1 MRKLNAFVVF
11 ATQSVE
17 DAAKSAISDTLVQQT
32 ATQIYLPNLKATQ
45 VYKDVFMLTARELA
59 LVKNTDPSSRY
70 FLIKQDA
77 SGVIARI
84 DLAGM
89 GDVVNILSGR
99 ADTVRLLDRI
109 RARVG
114 DNPLQWIPIFWR
126 EVKEL

>member
-1 MRKLNAFVVF
+1 
-11 ATQSVE
+11 
-17 DAAKSAISDTLVQQT
+17 
-32 ATQIYLPNLKATQ
+32 
-45 VYKDVFMLTARELA
+45 MLTARELA